1 MHETTCRKQKRQ
13 SAITAPINT
22 DQKASSKPELFR
34 KKALTSIL
42 SLRTKGITEPHA
54 KAFDLQEVLARA
66 SPACWDRTPVIGHS
80 AEYLKVWLE
89 VLAERHDGGDVAAAV
104 AVVGR

>member
-42 SLRTKGITEPHA
+42 SLRTKEKNKTHA
-54 KAFDLQEVLARA
+54 KRIFYKKY
-66 SPACWDRTPVIGHS
+66 SPAPLLPAGTARLWSGT
-80 AEYLKVWLE
+80 ALKILKSGSRSSPSVMMEATLPQ
-89 VLAERHDGGDVAAAV
+89 R
-104 AVVGR
+104 